1 MAYRDGPLQDLKVP
15 LAWTAAVATIV
26 ATVVAIVLLL
36 ASGRDSSGAGGFS
49 QARGGF
55 AFVERPVSMV
65 LAVPVRWTR
74 DAIDYVEGYFFAI
87 SENRRL
93 KHEIRD
99 LETWRDAAIALK
111 NVNER
116 YEALLKLKTKPEIP
130 MVTGRAITD
139 TRGPFANARLL
150 DVGTEGGIK
159 VGDPAMSEHGVVGR
173 IVGVT
178 KGASRMLLLTDVD
191 SRTPVLVDR
200 TNDRAILTGDGSAY
214 PKLDYLRGEDRIKPG
229 DMLLTSGDGGVFP
242 RGLPVGVAVK
252 DLRGVWRVRL
262 YSDRSPID
270 FVRVL
275 LFQDFS
281 QKYGPDDFPQGAPPA
296 LTPAEAADRNAVLQH
311 AADLAKPKPAAP
323 PAAAAPAPV
332 GKDAAKPS
340 DKSAAKPAAATPA
353 PAAKSNP
360 DDGPQR

>member
-15 LAWTAAVATIV
+15 LAWTAAAATLVA
-26 ATVVAIVLLL
+26 AVVAVVLLL
-36 ASGRDSSGAGGFS
+36 ASGRDSSGAGGFA

-55 AFVERPVSMV
+55 AIVVRPVSMV
-65 LAVPVRWTR
+65 LAAPVRWTR
-74 DAIDYVEGYFFAI
+74 DSIDYVEGYFFAI

-116 YEALLKLKTKPEIP
+116 YEALLKLKTEPEIP

-150 DVGTEGGIK
+150 DVGSEGGVK

-178 KGASRMLLLTDVD
+178 KNASRMLLLTDVD

-200 TNDRAILTGDGSAY
+200 TNDRAILTGDGSTY

-262 YSDRSPID
+262 YSDRSAID

-281 QKYGPDDFPQGAPPA
+281 QKVGPDDFPQAAPPA
-296 LTPAEAADRNAVLQH
+296 LSPAEAADRNAVLQH
-311 AADLAKPKPAAP
+311 AADLAKPKPA
-323 PAAAAPAPV
+323 PAAAKPASSTATRPSAAAPAAQV
-332 GKDAAKPS
+332 KANA
-340 DKSAAKPAAATPA
+340 
-353 PAAKSNP
+353 